1 MNRILCDLGCG
12 EGFIYEHFA
21 KEKRL
26 EYLYDQEI
34 DSAKQASSAPK
45 DKKKIKNIIKKIYSF
60 DIVSTKPHIKNCDIA
75 NLPLEKK
82 SIDVAVFCLALM
94 GTNYLD
100 FLWEAT
106 RCLKKGGYLIVAEVL
121 SRIPNLQAFN
131 AMICA
136 LGYELLTE
144 VGLFILE

>member
-1 MNRILCDLGCG
+1 MDL
-12 EGFIYEHFA
+12 E
-21 KEKRL
+21 KE
-26 EYLYDQEI
+26 I
-34 DSAKQASSAPK
+34 PSTP
-45 DKKKIKNIIKKIYSF
+45 KKKNIKNTLKKIYSF

-82 SIDVAVFCLALM
+82 SIDIAIFCLALM

-121 SRIPNLQAFN
+121 SRITNLKAFN
-131 AMICA
+131 AMICE
-136 LGYELLTE
+136 LGYEVITE
-144 VGLFILE
+144 V